1 MIYNWTYSFLGG
13 ISKTCSVYKC
23 LYKYIISTVRGV
35 SVNKLPLSTKMI
47 LWHVSQIV
55 SDNLVQFQAG
65 EWVKA
70 ENWHLLSGQLRKAV
84 QIGVVK
90 P

>member
-1 MIYNWTYSFLGG
+1 M
-13 ISKTCSVYKC
+13 K
-23 LYKYIISTVRGV
+23 
-35 SVNKLPLSTKMI
+35 KLPLSTKMI

-55 SDNLVQFQAG
+55 PDNLVQLQAG

-70 ENWHLLSGQLRKAV
+70 ENSHLLSGQLRKAV
-84 QIGVVK
+84 QIAEVK